1 MWVALVAMTL
11 ANSMILVDQTAVPL
25 ATPDVV
31 RDLNAD
37 IDLGQWLLTANI
49 LPLAALMVFG
59 GRLGDL
65 LGLRRVFLIGS
76 VIFLV
81 STALAGAAQ
90 DIVWMIAVRA
100 TQGVGA
106 ALMMPTAMAIVSAVF
121 PDERRGTALGVL
133 AGGSA
138 FFAALGPVLGGALT
152 SIDWRLVFWINV
164 PIAAATIGFTLA
176 SVPKL
181 APSGDRQPIDYP
193 GVVTFSIGI
202 AALVFG
208 LSQGRSAGLDQPG
221 DPDPARRRR
230 RRACRVRVDRGP
242 GEGADAQLPAVP
254 PPQLPRR
261 QHQPGAR
268 RDGRA
273 RARLPAPLL
282 PAPGGGRRSGGSKL
296 PVPVALAYA
305 PVPETIV

>member
-1 MWVALVAMTL
+1 
-11 ANSMILVDQTAVPL
+11 
-25 ATPDVV
+25 
-31 RDLNAD
+31 
-37 IDLGQWLLTANI
+37 
-49 LPLAALMVFG
+49 MVFG

-208 LSQGRSAGLDQPG
+208 LSQGSSRAG
-221 DPDPARRRR
+221 PARR
-230 RRACRVRVDRGP
+230 P
-242 GEGADAQLPAVP
+242 
-254 PPQLPRR
+254 
-261 QHQPGAR
+261 
-268 RDGRA
+268 
-273 RARLPAPLL
+273 
-282 PAPGGGRRSGGSKL
+282 
-296 PVPVALAYA
+296 
-305 PVPETIV
+305 